1 MRGDKTSMILPTP
14 ARVLDTGPGR
24 TLYWSRTPNR
34 TRHTKDRPPLPS
46 PARSIG
52 PPAAVTLLLACSHC
66 QAPPPDPIEKALRQ
80 LPTDQAAV
88 FYVDVA
94 KAGPRLIERLWET
107 AAQSSDP
114 ETQTSRWFNQ
124 AGLPLADVDTVAFA
138 ADENRRTLL
147 LLFPNGR
154 FTAESLHRHLTA
166 AQIDCPEPLDQAP
179 CLVPA
184 PDPGRRL
191 TLTMPGPGTLIVS
204 ESADS
209 DAEQPPPA
217 RTAEVED
224 RIPLARHALAGD
236 GIAWARIIPRRLPQA
251 AGIEAGTGNSF
262 ELFTRALGPAR
273 VAYFSLT
280 APAPTH
286 PDVGKIELHLRAE
299 FATAEAAREQTG
311 VLKGLSAFGAA
322 MIGSGGNASNPWSRV
337 LRSGR
342 FRHEDREAHAVWSLE
357 ALLERDAPGS
367 P

>member
-1 MRGDKTSMILPTP
+1 M
-14 ARVLDTGPGR
+14 
-24 TLYWSRTPNR
+24 
-34 TRHTKDRPPLPS
+34 PS

-80 LPTDQAAV
+80 LPPDQAV
-88 FYVDVA
+88 ILFVNVA

-124 AGLPLADVDTVAFA
+124 AGLPPLADVDTVAFA

-147 LLFPNGR
+147 LLFPDGR
-154 FTAESLHRHLTA
+154 FTAESLSRRLTA
-166 AQIDCPEPLDQAP
+166 AEINCPEPLDQAP
-179 CLVPA
+179 CIVPA
-184 PDPGRRL
+184 SDPTRRL
-191 TLTMPGPGTLIVS
+191 TLTMPNPGTLMLS
-204 ESADS
+204 ESADP
-209 DAEQPPPA
+209 DAGESSPPA
-217 RTAEVED
+217 GTAEVED
-224 RIPLARHALAGD
+224 RIPLARRALAGN

-251 AGIEAGTGNSF
+251 AGIEAGTGNSL

-273 VAYFSLT
+273 VAYLSLT

-286 PDVGKIELHLRAE
+286 PEARKIELHLRAE
-299 FATAEAAREQTG
+299 FRTPEAAREQTG
-311 VLKGLSAFGAA
+311 VLKGLSAFAAA

-342 FRHEDREAHAVWSLE
+342 FQHEAGEAHAVWSLE
-357 ALLERDAPGS
+357 ALFESDAPGS

>member
-1 MRGDKTSMILPTP
+1 M
-14 ARVLDTGPGR
+14 
-24 TLYWSRTPNR
+24 
-34 TRHTKDRPPLPS
+34 PS
-46 PARSIG
+46 PAHSIG

-80 LPTDQAAV
+80 LPPDQAAV
-88 FYVDVA
+88 LYVDVA

-124 AGLPLADVDTVAFA
+124 AGLPPMPDIDTLAFA

-147 LLFPNGR
+147 VSGR

-184 PDPGRRL
+184 SDPGRRL
-191 TLTMPGPGTLIVS
+191 TLTMPDPGTLIVS

-209 DAEQPPPA
+209 DADGNADAAEQPPPA
-217 RTAEVED
+217 STAEVED

-251 AGIEAGTGNSF
+251 AGIEAGTGNSL

-273 VAYFSLT
+273 VAYLSLT

-286 PDVGKIELHLRAE
+286 ADIGKIELHLRAE
-299 FATAEAAREQTG
+299 FATPEAAREQTG
-311 VLKGLSAFGAA
+311 VLKGLSAFAAA

-342 FRHEDREAHAVWSLE
+342 FRHEDREAHAAWSLE
-357 ALLERDAPGS
+357 ALLESDAPGS

>member
-1 MRGDKTSMILPTP
+1 M
-14 ARVLDTGPGR
+14 
-24 TLYWSRTPNR
+24 
-34 TRHTKDRPPLPS
+34 PS
-46 PARSIG
+46 PAHSIG

-80 LPTDQAAV
+80 LPPDQTAV
-88 FYVDVA
+88 LYVDVA
-94 KAGPRLIERLWET
+94 KAGPRLIEHLWET
-107 AAQSSDP
+107 AAQSDDP

-124 AGLPLADVDTVAFA
+124 AGLPPMPDIDTVAFA

-147 LLFPNGR
+147 VSGR

-166 AQIDCPEPLDQAP
+166 ARIDCPEPLDQAP

-184 PDPGRRL
+184 SDPGRRL

-209 DAEQPPPA
+209 DADGNADAAEQPPPA
-217 RTAEVED
+217 CTAEVKD
-224 RIPLARHALAGD
+224 RILRARRALAEN
-236 GIAWARIIPRRLPQA
+236 GIAWAQINPRRLLRA
-251 AGIEAGTGNSF
+251 AGLEAGTGNSI

-280 APAPTH
+280 APAPTR
-286 PDVGKIELHLRAE
+286 PDAGKVELHLRAE
-299 FATAEAAREQTG
+299 FATPEAAREQTG
-311 VLKGLSAFGAA
+311 VLKGLSAFAAA

-342 FRHEDREAHAVWSLE
+342 FRHEDREAHAAWSLE
-357 ALLERDAPGS
+357 ALLESDAPGS